1 MEKQLETILISQETE
16 EERNQLR
23 AVTNRLL
30 SAIDPDSDPDV
41 AYRKLLEGA
50 IRDAASAQEALEKL
64 GRELTRLR
72 RLSVTD
78 EVTGILNRRGFRKA
92 LERSLERARR
102 QNESGILLMI
112 DLDGFKQINDTFGH
126 TAGDLVL
133 ASVATLLSRQTRQL
147 DAVSRLG
154 GDEFAVILTGTSQ
167 DLGTRKAKQLSDSL
181 NALTVPWRGQSIKV
195 AASVGIE
202 YYGPDTDADAIMHQA
217 DLNMYSS
224 KRSDTAPMTVRLA
237 RMR

>member
-1 MEKQLETILISQETE
+1 MEKQLETILISQETD

-30 SAIDPDSDPDV
+30 SSIDPETEPDV
-41 AYRKLLEGA
+41 AYRKLLESA

-102 QNESGILLMI
+102 QDESGVLLMI

-154 GDEFAVILTGTSQ
+154 GDEFAVILSGTSK
-167 DLGTRKAKQLSDSL
+167 DLGSKKAKQLSDSL

-195 AASVGIE
+195 AASVGVE
-202 YYGPDTDADAIMHQA
+202 YYGPDTDADVIMHQA
-217 DLNMYSS
+217 DVNMYSS
-224 KRSDTAPMTVRLA
+224 KRSETAPMTVRLA

>member
-1 MEKQLETILISQETE
+1 MNQQLESILINDESE
-16 EERNQLR
+16 EENSQIR
-23 AVTNRLL
+23 AVTSRLL
-30 SAIDPDSDPDV
+30 ASIDPEMEPDV
-41 AYRKLLEGA
+41 AYKKLLEGA

-102 QNESGILLMI
+102 HNESGILLMI
-112 DLDGFKQINDTFGH
+112 DLDGFKQINDGFGH
-126 TAGDLVL
+126 VAGDLVL

-147 DAVSRLG
+147 DAVARIG
-154 GDEFAVILTGTSQ
+154 GDEFAVILTGTSEE
-167 DLGTRKAKQLSDSL
+167 LGTRKAQQLSDSL

-195 AASVGIE
+195 GASVGIE
-202 YYGPDTDADAIMHQA
+202 IYGPDTSAEVILHQA
-217 DLNMYSS
+217 DVNMYNA
-224 KRSDTAPMTVRLA
+224 KRTDGAPMTVKLA